1 MDREISKE
9 EIKKRRNKKIIRAG
23 AIVLIIFTCFIIV
36 EKWLGQS
43 VNRADLTFST
53 VDRGTIEVSVNASGK
68 VVPIFEE
75 IINSPINSRIIETY
89 KKSGDIVE
97 AGTPILKLD
106 LQSAETDYQKGQD
119 DEQMRISKLQQLKV
133 DRNTKLT
140 FPEYINKA
148 SRLLQKEDKMNI
160 KKAVKYIKMFAIPN
174 QQYDTIKPFVE
185 EAVAKESRTITDGGH
200 NLIKLKE
207 LVKEHIPYPETEED
221 VHEVVKTKLPWVHII
236 TGECRSGIEVIHKD
250 VDKRFLQLYLNEYCW
265 KFNRRFFRDRKKE
278 KFDLFDH
285 LIRIS
290 AQYTSDIKW
299 RDYEKMANAI
309 NIC

>member
-1 MDREISKE
+1 
-9 EIKKRRNKKIIRAG
+9 
-23 AIVLIIFTCFIIV
+23 
-36 EKWLGQS
+36 
-43 VNRADLTFST
+43 
-53 VDRGTIEVSVNASGK
+53 
-68 VVPIFEE
+68 
-75 IINSPINSRIIETY
+75 
-89 KKSGDIVE
+89 
-97 AGTPILKLD
+97 
-106 LQSAETDYQKGQD
+106 
-119 DEQMRISKLQQLKV
+119 
-133 DRNTKLT
+133 
-140 FPEYINKA
+140 
-148 SRLLQKEDKMNI
+148 
-160 KKAVKYIKMFAIPN
+160 MFAIPN

-265 KFNRRFFRDRKKE
+265 KFNRRFFRDSKKE

-309 NIC
+309 CLSQPNGKNKACHCGMRLWILRQQESMPKVCICWRKHLRKSKRLYPSPKPNLLRATEIRLYWIWPSVQ

>member
-1 MDREISKE
+1 
-9 EIKKRRNKKIIRAG
+9 
-23 AIVLIIFTCFIIV
+23 
-36 EKWLGQS
+36 
-43 VNRADLTFST
+43 
-53 VDRGTIEVSVNASGK
+53 
-68 VVPIFEE
+68 
-75 IINSPINSRIIETY
+75 
-89 KKSGDIVE
+89 
-97 AGTPILKLD
+97 
-106 LQSAETDYQKGQD
+106 
-119 DEQMRISKLQQLKV
+119 MRISKLQQLKV
-133 DRNTKLT
+133 DQNTKLT